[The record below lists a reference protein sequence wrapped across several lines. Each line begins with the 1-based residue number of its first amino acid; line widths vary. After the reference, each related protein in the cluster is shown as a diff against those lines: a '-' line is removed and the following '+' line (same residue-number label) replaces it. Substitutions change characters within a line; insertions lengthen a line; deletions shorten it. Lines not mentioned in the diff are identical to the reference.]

1 MNNNELKCISERN
14 MQNEAC
20 KKRENIDN
28 GRGIGACK
36 NSNIGLHF

>member
-14 MQNEAC
+14 MQNEAY

-28 GRGIGACK
+28 RRGLGVYK